1 MKEANSPNGL
11 AYRFEHPRFHA
22 SSDPAQVFFVDAQL
36 LGLQDTPVKSRGV
49 LDQRCV
55 AASAY
60 FLHDRRDLAQQ
71 MGIEGD
77 IAAPDAF
84 EHIPE
89 PVFLPA

>member
-1 MKEANSPNGL
+1 
-11 AYRFEHPRFHA
+11 
-22 SSDPAQVFFVDAQL
+22 VFFVDAQFRR
-36 LGLQDTPVKSRGV
+36 LQDAPVKSRGV
-49 LDQRCV
+49 LDQRSI

-71 MGIEGD
+71 MCIEGD
-77 IAAPDAF
+77 IAAPDTF